1 MQNLKVLKY
10 VGDEKKAEWGKYWIE
25 LGFNGNW
32 CTVIYMHVQY
42 QVNCHTVMPLPLS
55 SALEKIL
62 QKTASKYCVGDEVR
76 EAIACLSYCQS
87 VTPINKFS

>member
-32 CTVIYMHVQY
+32 CTVICMYNITTPYCPCLQLWRSY
-42 QVNCHTVMPLPLS
+42 LRRQQANTVLVM
-55 SALEKIL
+55 
-62 QKTASKYCVGDEVR
+62 R
-76 EAIACLSYCQS
+76 
-87 VTPINKFS
+87 